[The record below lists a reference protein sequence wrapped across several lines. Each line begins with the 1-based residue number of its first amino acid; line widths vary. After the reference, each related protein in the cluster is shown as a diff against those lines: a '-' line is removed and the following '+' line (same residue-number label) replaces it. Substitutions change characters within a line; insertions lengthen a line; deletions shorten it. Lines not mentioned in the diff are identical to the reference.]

1 MSLRSIIFDQIWL
14 KLFSVVLA
22 TLIWLAVRTNIGN
35 EPLFTRRIGNED
47 INTFINRPI
56 LILTESTNHPPLF
69 VSPERAEVTVRGPP
83 DLMQGLREEDINVF
97 VRYVDRNQLVSD
109 LPVHVHLPAGAVLAR
124 VKPITALV
132 KAAPPATSGQA
143 ASKPTSP

>member
-14 KLFSVVLA
+14 KLFSLVLA

-47 INTFINRPI
+47 TFINRPI

-97 VRYVDRNQLVSD
+97 VRYVDRNHLVSA

-132 KAAPPATSGQA
+132 KAAPPAPSGQP